1 MHFSLPFRRR
11 ANSGSSPSQ
20 KRPLWRRL
28 LRYLLIALA
37 VVVLIDSLYLAIIWP
52 DWEELAEGPVPKSK
66 FILRYEAR
74 RDDDSKLP
82 PLRWQ
87 PVALPRIAPV
97 MGRAAIAAEDSRF
110 YEHEGI
116 DTEAIQEAMEK
127 NIEKGKVVAGA
138 STISQQTV
146 KNMFLSGSRDYL
158 RKWHELLLTWSME
171 RNLSK
176 PRILEIYLNVAEFGP
191 GVYGVE
197 AASRYYWNIP
207 ASSLSYEQAVQ
218 LAACLPSPKKH
229 NPKTN
234 TRSFQRRVATIT
246 RHLKSPQTQVESP
259 IETAPTASE
268 APTDTQLVEPAPAD
282 AVTPQVVPAPANGV
296 TPLVEPAPADAAPA
310 PATTD
315 PARETPT
322 TRPE

>member
-1 MHFSLPFRRR
+1 M
-11 ANSGSSPSQ
+11 
-20 KRPLWRRL
+20 
-28 LRYLLIALA
+28 RYLLIALA

-52 DWEELAEGPVPKSK
+52 DWEELAEGPVPKSQ
-66 FILRYEAR
+66 FILRYEAQR
-74 RDDDSKLP
+74 EKDRKLP

-87 PVALPRIAPV
+87 PVNLKSIASI
-97 MGRAAIAAEDSRF
+97 MGKAAIAAEDSRF

-171 RNLSK
+171 QNLNK

-197 AASRYYWNIP
+197 AASRYYWGIP
-207 ASSLSYEQAVQ
+207 ASALSYEQAVQ

-229 NPKTN
+229 NPKTY

-246 RHLKSPQTQVESP
+246 RHLKSPQPPVESP
-259 IETAPTASE
+259 LETTPAATSE
-268 APTDTQLVEPAPAD
+268 TPTDTQLVAPAPAD
-282 AVTPQVVPAPANGV
+282 AVTPQDVPAPANGV
-296 TPLVEPAPADAAPA
+296 TPLVEPAPTDAAPA
-310 PATTD
+310 PATAD
-315 PARETPT
+315 PAHETPT

>member
-1 MHFSLPFRRR
+1 V
-11 ANSGSSPSQ
+11 
-20 KRPLWRRL
+20 
-28 LRYLLIALA
+28 RYLLVAIA
-37 VVVLIDSLYLAIIWP
+37 VVVIADAHYLDTLWP
-52 DWEELAEGPVPKSK
+52 DWEALAKGPVPKSR
-66 FILRYEAR
+66 FILRYEAQR
-74 RDDDSKLP
+74 KEEHKLP

-87 PVALPRIAPV
+87 PVALKSIAPI

-127 NIEKGKVVAGA
+127 NLERGKVVAGA

-207 ASSLSYEQAVQ
+207 ASALSYDQAVQ

-229 NPKTN
+229 NPKTG
-234 TRSFQRRVATIT
+234 TRSFQRRVARIA
-246 RHLKSPQTQVESP
+246 RHLKSPEQTTAGAAS
-259 IETAPTASE
+259 ETAPTEAGVPPVE
-268 APTDTQLVEPAPAD
+268 APLVEPLPED
-282 AVTPQVVPAPANGV
+282 AATPPVVPPPVEGI

-310 PATTD
+310 PAAASVSS
-315 PARETPT
+315 P
-322 TRPE
+322 

>member
-1 MHFSLPFRRR
+1 MLSRLF
-11 ANSGSSPSQ
+11 
-20 KRPLWRRL
+20 KRLMQL
-28 LRYLLIALA
+28 LLVALA
-37 VVVLIDSLYLAIIWP
+37 TVVLIDGLYLASIWP
-52 DWEELAEGPVPKSK
+52 DWEVLSQGPVPKSN
-66 FILRYEAR
+66 FILRYEEQR
-74 RDDDSKLP
+74 KEDGKLP
-82 PLRWQ
+82 PLRWT
-87 PVALPRIAPV
+87 PVALQRIAPM
-97 MGRAAIAAEDSRF
+97 MGKAAIAAEDSRF

-127 NIEKGKVVAGA
+127 NLEKGKVVYGA

-197 AASRYYWNIP
+197 AASHYYWNIP
-207 ASSLSYEQAVQ
+207 ASALSYDQAVQ

-234 TRSFQRRVATIT
+234 TRTFQRRVAKIA
-246 RHLKSPQTQVESP
+246 RHLKAPETQ
-259 IETAPTASE
+259 ASE
-268 APTDTQLVEPAPAD
+268 AAVEPAPAN
-282 AVTPQVVPAPANGV
+282 PAEKPAV
-296 TPLVEPAPADAAPA
+296 TPLVEPLPTDGVTPPVEPTPADAAPE
-310 PATTD
+310 PAAVD
-315 PARETPT
+315 PAPDTPT
-322 TRPE
+322 PTPP

>member
-1 MHFSLPFRRR
+1 V
-11 ANSGSSPSQ
+11 
-20 KRPLWRRL
+20 
-28 LRYLLIALA
+28 RYLLIALA
-37 VVVLIDSLYLAIIWP
+37 AVVIIDSLYLAIIWP
-52 DWEELAEGPVPKSK
+52 HWEELAEGPVPKSK
-66 FILRYEAR
+66 FILRYEAQR
-74 RDDDSKLP
+74 EQDRKLP

-87 PVALPRIAPV
+87 PVALKSIAPI
-97 MGRAAIAAEDSRF
+97 MGKAAIAAEDSRF

-197 AASRYYWNIP
+197 AASRYYWSIP
-207 ASSLSYEQAVQ
+207 ASALSYDQAVQ

-229 NPKTN
+229 NPKTG

-246 RHLKSPQTQVESP
+246 RHLKSPQPQVESP
-259 IETAPTASE
+259 LVPAPATTSE
-268 APTDTQLVEPAPAD
+268 PPADTQLVTPAPAD
-282 AVTPQVVPAPANGV
+282 GVTPQDVPAPANGAS
-296 TPLVEPAPADAAPA
+296 PLVEPAPAGAAPA
-310 PATTD
+310 PAAAD
-315 PARETPT
+315 PVHETPT

>member
-1 MHFSLPFRRR
+1 M
-11 ANSGSSPSQ
+11 
-20 KRPLWRRL
+20 
-28 LRYLLIALA
+28 RYLLIALA
-37 VVVLIDSLYLAIIWP
+37 AVVIIDTLYLASLWP
-52 DWEELAEGPVPKSK
+52 DWEQLAKGTVPKSN
-66 FILRYEAR
+66 FIRSYEEQR
-74 RDDDSKLP
+74 RVDGKLP

-87 PVALPRIAPV
+87 PVALQRIAPV
-97 MGRAAIAAEDSRF
+97 MGKAAIAAEDSRF

-127 NIEKGKVVAGA
+127 NFERGQVVAGA

-171 RNLSK
+171 RHLSK

-197 AASRYYWNIP
+197 AASRYYWGIP
-207 ASSLSYEQAVQ
+207 ASALTYDQAVQ

-234 TRSFQRRVATIT
+234 TRAFQRRAARIA
-246 RHLKSPQTQVESP
+246 RHLKAPEPQV
-259 IETAPTASE
+259 SE
-268 APTDTQLVEPAPAD
+268 LPDEREAD
-282 AVTPQVVPAPANGV
+282 ATRDAPV
-296 TPLVEPAPADAAPA
+296 EMPLVEPAPDDAATPLVEPVPADAFPA
-310 PATTD
+310 PAASD
-315 PARETPT
+315 PIPETPT
-322 TRPE
+322 TTPQ